1 MARIPRKD
9 ILDRLHGMIDR
20 GEPIIGGG
28 AGTGLSA
35 KCEEAGGI
43 DLIVIYNSGRY
54 RMAGRGSLAGLLA
67 YGNAN
72 DVVLEMAREVLP
84 VVKKTP
90 VLAGVN
96 GTDPFLI
103 LDDFLHRLGEL
114 GFSGV
119 QNFPT
124 VGIID
129 GLFRQNLEE
138 TGMGYGHEVEMIRAA
153 HEHDLLTTPYVFNER
168 EAIADGR
175 GRRRH
180 HRLPHGPDD
189 RRQHRRRDRAEAR
202 RLRAA
207 HQGLVGG
214 GAPRS
219 MQGHH
224 RAVPRR
230 ADRHARGCRR
240 SSWRSAP
247 NAMASTEPRAWSACR
262 PSRRSSK
269 PHVNSRRSEDRREDP
284 MSGAQFG
291 TFILGLVVVA
301 IVVAIVVWLFNW
313 LYLRSSK
320 ERAFV
325 RTGPGRAEGGDERR
339 RLRAAHRARGHPGQ
353 HEHAQRLEVA
363 RGRDKAL
370 ITRDRMRVDVLSEFY
385 VRVQASDDAIAAAAQ
400 TLGQRTMQPD
410 ALRELI
416 EGKFVDA
423 LRTVAAE
430 MTMEEMHEKR
440 GEYVRRVR
448 TVVAADLLQNGL
460 ELETVSLTQLDQTAM
475 EYFNPSNAFDAEGLT
490 RLTEQIERRK
500 KIRNDIEQDTMIEIR
515 NKNLDTERQALEI
528 DRALEHARLAQEQD
542 LETQRAAQRAEIA
555 RERADKDQDAE
566 RAQIT
571 VAPVDRAGAHRLGA
585 GGRGA
590 AHRQGARGRGAR
602 RSGAARRS
610 SSPSRSGRS
619 PSPSSRGPSRSAQA
633 EADKARALAVTAEEQ
648 VFTARETEMAQ
659 RRKSVELIVAQ
670 QEAERDALRL
680 TVAAGAEKA
689 AAADRGAAVRAEAEA
704 EADADK
710 IRSLATRIRLEV
722 DAEGTRLMN
731 EAQNLL
737 SADARLS
744 AMRHEARS
752 TSSRPSSAN
761 RSSRW
766 SASRASRSSMS
777 TGWAAAAAA
786 AAGSTAA
793 TSAAAWPTA
802 SSIRRLRFR
811 AQAPLIDQL
820 PREIGVQGGDVG
832 RVAQGL
838 LDRTQG
844 SSGPPVPARTPGSS
858 PRQKGGRGSGPWSE
872 VTV

>member
-1 MARIPRKD
+1 
-9 ILDRLHGMIDR
+9 
-20 GEPIIGGG
+20 
-28 AGTGLSA
+28 
-35 KCEEAGGI
+35 
-43 DLIVIYNSGRY
+43 
-54 RMAGRGSLAGLLA
+54 
-67 YGNAN
+67 
-72 DVVLEMAREVLP
+72 
-84 VVKKTP
+84 
-90 VLAGVN
+90 
-96 GTDPFLI
+96 
-103 LDDFLHRLGEL
+103 
-114 GFSGV
+114 
-119 QNFPT
+119 
-124 VGIID
+124 
-129 GLFRQNLEE
+129 
-138 TGMGYGHEVEMIRAA
+138 
-153 HEHDLLTTPYVFNER
+153 
-168 EAIADGR
+168 
-175 GRRRH
+175 
-180 HRLPHGPDD
+180 
-189 RRQHRRRDRAEAR
+189 
-202 RLRAA
+202 
-207 HQGLVGG
+207 
-214 GAPRS
+214 
-219 MQGHH
+219 
-224 RAVPRR
+224 
-230 ADRHARGCRR
+230 
-240 SSWRSAP
+240 
-247 NAMASTEPRAWSACR
+247 
-262 PSRRSSK
+262 
-269 PHVNSRRSEDRREDP
+269 

-291 TFILGLVVVA
+291 TFILGLVVAA

-325 RTGPGRAEGGDERR
+325 RTGLAGQKVVMNGGAFV
-339 RLRAAHRARGHPGQ
+339 LPIV
-353 HEHAQRLEVA
+353 HEVIPVNMNTLRLEVS

-385 VRVQASDDAIAAAAQ
+385 VRVQATDDAIAAAAQ

-571 VAPVDRAGAHRLGA
+571 SRQSIEQARIASERAVEEQRISKEREVEELEI
-585 GGRGA
+585 
-590 AHRQGARGRGAR
+590 AR
-602 RSGAARRS
+602 RKAIELAEQERAVAVAEQ
-610 SSPSRSGRS
+610 SRAQSV
-619 PSPSSRGPSRSAQA
+619 AQA

-744 AMRHEARS
+744 AMRMKLIDKLEAIIRES
-752 TSSRPSSAN
+752 VKPMERIEGIKILHVDGLGGGGGGSGGRVDSGDVGGGLADSVVNSA
-761 RSSRW
+761 
-766 SASRASRSSMS
+766 
-777 TGWAAAAAA
+777 
-786 AAGSTAA
+786 
-793 TSAAAWPTA
+793 
-802 SSIRRLRFR
+802 LRFR

-820 PREIGVQGGDVG
+820 LREIGVQGGDVG

-844 SSGPPVPARTPGSS
+844 SSGPPVPARTPG
-858 PRQKGGRGSGPWSE
+858 E
-872 VTV
+872 